1 MNKKG
6 IRVGILLILGI
17 ILIGIG
23 GKVFMDK
30 RAEQKEQDL
39 LAVEKQSV
47 KALRSTF
54 ADIAEV
60 EIERTWFNTMTG
72 SYRIVVTLKNTTG
85 STAYFD
91 YGFVKNS
98 NEIDDYGVV
107 DREVQKK
114 GITKNVVRVTFSNG
128 QEEPIWV

>member
-6 IRVGILLILGI
+6 IRVGILLVLGI

-47 KALRSTF
+47 KVLKNTF
-54 ADIAEV
+54 ADIKEV
-60 EIERTWFNTMTG
+60 KFHEAGKNEITG
-72 SYRIVVTLKNTTG
+72 SYGMYVTMFNKNND
-85 STAYFD
+85 SVKFD
-91 YGFVKNS
+91 YGFWKER
-98 NEIDDYGVV
+98 NELGDYGVE
-107 DREVQKK
+107 DEAVQKE
-114 GITKNVVRVTFSNG
+114 GVTTTSVKVTYTNG
-128 QEEPIWV
+128 KEELI

>member
-6 IRVGILLILGI
+6 IRVGILLVLGI
-17 ILIGIG
+17 IL
-23 GKVFMDK
+23 
-30 RAEQKEQDL
+30 
-39 LAVEKQSV
+39 SV
-47 KALRSTF
+47 KVLKNTF

-60 EIERTWFNTMTG
+60 EIERTGFNTMTG

-128 QEEPIWV
+128 QEEPI

>member
-47 KALRSTF
+47 KVLKNTF

-60 EIERTWFNTMTG
+60 VIERTGFNTMTG

-128 QEEPIWV
+128 QEEPI

>member
-47 KALRSTF
+47 KVLKNTF

-60 EIERTWFNTMTG
+60 KFERSAKNEMTG
-72 SYRIVVTLKNTTG
+72 SYRIVVTVRSNTG

-91 YGFVKNS
+91 YGFIKDS
-98 NEIDDYGVV
+98 KELDDYGVV

-114 GITKNVVRVTFSNG
+114 GITKNVVKVIFSNG
-128 QEEPIWV
+128 QEMLI

>member
-6 IRVGILLILGI
+6 IRMGILLILGI

-47 KALRSTF
+47 KVLKNTF
-54 ADIAEV
+54 ADIKEV
-60 EIERTWFNTMTG
+60 KFHEAGKNEMTG
-72 SYRIVVTLKNTTG
+72 SYNIIITLINVEG
-85 STAYFD
+85 NAVDFD
-91 YGFVKNS
+91 YSFWKEP
-98 NEIDDYGVV
+98 NEIGSYTILNGNI
-107 DREVQKK
+107 QKTGK
-114 GITKNVVRVTFSNG
+114 TNHKIHVIYSNG
-128 QEEPIWV
+128 EEELV

>member
-6 IRVGILLILGI
+6 IRMGILLILGI

-30 RAEQKEQDL
+30 RAEQKEIDL

-47 KALRSTF
+47 KVLKNTF

-60 EIERTWFNTMTG
+60 EIERTGFNSMTG
-72 SYRIVVTLKNTTG
+72 SYNMLVTMKTIDG
-85 STAYFD
+85 KSVYFS
-91 YGFVKNS
+91 YGFVKDS
-98 NEIDDYGVV
+98 GEISDYGIE
-107 DREVQKK
+107 DRDAQKK
-114 GITKNVVRVTFSNG
+114 GETTTRIKVIYSNG
-128 QEEPIWV
+128 QEEEL

>member
-6 IRVGILLILGI
+6 IRMGILLILRI

-47 KALRSTF
+47 KVLKNTF

-60 EIERTWFNTMTG
+60 KFERSAKNEMTG
-72 SYRIVVTLKNTTG
+72 SYRIVVTVRSNTG

-91 YGFVKNS
+91 YGFVKDS
-98 NEIDDYGVV
+98 KELDDYGVV

-114 GITKNVVRVTFSNG
+114 GITKNVVKVIFSNG
-128 QEEPIWV
+128 QEMLI

>member
-6 IRVGILLILGI
+6 IRVGILLVLGI

-47 KALRSTF
+47 KVLKNTF

-60 EIERTWFNTMTG
+60 EIERTGFNTMTG

-114 GITKNVVRVTFSNG
+114 GITKNVVRVTFYNG
-128 QEEPIWV
+128 QEEPI

>member
-1 MNKKG
+1 MNKNG
-6 IRVGILLILGI
+6 IRVGILLVLGI

-47 KALRSTF
+47 KVLKNTF
-54 ADIAEV
+54 ADIAGV
-60 EIERTWFNTMTG
+60 EIERTGFNTMTG

-128 QEEPIWV
+128 QEEPI

>member
-6 IRVGILLILGI
+6 IRMGILLILGI

-47 KALRSTF
+47 KVLKNTF
-54 ADIAEV
+54 ADIKEV
-60 EIERTWFNTMTG
+60 KFHEAGKNEMTG
-72 SYRIVVTLKNTTG
+72 SYNIIITLINVEG
-85 STAYFD
+85 NAVDFD
-91 YGFVKNS
+91 YSFWKEP
-98 NEIDDYGVV
+98 NEIGSYTILN
-107 DREVQKK
+107 ENIQKTGK
-114 GITKNVVRVTFSNG
+114 TNHKIHGIYSNG
-128 QEEPIWV
+128 EEELV

>member
-6 IRVGILLILGI
+6 IRMGILLILGI

-47 KALRSTF
+47 KVLKNTF

-60 EIERTWFNTMTG
+60 KFERSAKNEMTG
-72 SYRIVVTLKNTTG
+72 SYRIVVTVRSNTS

-91 YGFVKNS
+91 YGFVKDS
-98 NEIDDYGVV
+98 KELDDYGVV

-114 GITKNVVRVTFSNG
+114 GITKNVVKVIFSNG
-128 QEEPIWV
+128 QEMLI

>member
-6 IRVGILLILGI
+6 IRVGILLVLGI

-47 KALRSTF
+47 KVLKNTF
-54 ADIAEV
+54 ADIKEV
-60 EIERTWFNTMTG
+60 KFHEAGKNEMTG
-72 SYRIVVTLKNTTG
+72 AYGMYVTMFNKNND
-85 STAYFD
+85 SVKFD
-91 YGFVKNS
+91 YGFWKER
-98 NEIDDYGVV
+98 NELGDYGVE
-107 DREVQKK
+107 DEAVQKE
-114 GITKNVVRVTFSNG
+114 GVTTTSVKVTYTNG
-128 QEEPIWV
+128 KEELI